1 MSTKIIYTQ
10 ANTGVNTWQV
20 DTVATSKAAAEA
32 KAIAETTVKA
42 KSPAKTVDF
51 TKGYLRVNPE
61 SKTYA
66 SAQKSNCPLA
76 YILATHAATGI
87 LRRDKSLQW
96 DDALQTVA
104 WILLEAGVELT
115 RKDCQGR
122 DIPIPLPA
130 DGVVRLPSGLV
141 SVIKRTLKLQGSP
154 VNGLT
159 RGKDSH
165 ESAERKK
172 TRDRLA
178 SAAKRL
184 RENPMAIARKAIAY
198 NLFPTLNA
206 IDIYR
211 RLEDL
216 KTLNGHDWRKAV
228 SYAMPKI
235 SAKGLTHLAEAPGTT
250 PIKSVI
256 YGPDNG
262 NPAPFD
268 CQSYGY
274 GQ

>member
-1 MSTKIIYTQ
+1 MSTNHTIRI
-10 ANTGVNTWQV
+10 
-20 DTVATSKAAAEA
+20 S
-32 KAIAETTVKA
+32 
-42 KSPAKTVDF
+42 
-51 TKGYLRVNPE
+51 PE
-61 SKTYA
+61 SKTYENA
-66 SAQKSNCPLA
+66 MRSPYPLA
-76 YILATHAATGI
+76 YAMATHAGSGI

-96 DDALQTVA
+96 QDAIQCAAMTL
-104 WILLEAGVELT
+104 IESGHDPCKPLNPDGL
-115 RKDCQGR
+115 
-122 DIPIPLPA
+122 IPIPA
-130 DGVVRLPSGLV
+130 GLV
-141 SVIKRTLKLQGSP
+141 SAIKRHLQAMASP
-154 VNGLT
+154 VNGFT
-159 RGKDSH
+159 RGKDPH

-172 TRDRLA
+172 TRDRLT

-206 IDIYR
+206 FDIYR

-262 NPAPFD
+262 NPTPFD

>member
-1 MSTKIIYTQ
+1 MSTNHTIRI
-10 ANTGVNTWQV
+10 
-20 DTVATSKAAAEA
+20 S
-32 KAIAETTVKA
+32 
-42 KSPAKTVDF
+42 
-51 TKGYLRVNPE
+51 PE

-66 SAQKSNCPLA
+66 AAQASDYPLA
-76 YILATHAATGI
+76 YAMATHAASGI

-96 DDALQTVA
+96 ADALQCA
-104 WILLEAGVELT
+104 SLALIESGHDPCKPLNPDGLIA
-115 RKDCQGR
+115 
-122 DIPIPLPA
+122 IPA
-130 DGVVRLPSGLV
+130 GLV
-141 SVIKRTLKLQGSP
+141 AAIRRHLQAMASP
-154 VNGLT
+154 VNGFT

-184 RENPMAIARKAIAY
+184 RGNPMSIARKAIAY

-206 IDIYR
+206 FDIYR

-235 SAKGLTHLAEAPGTT
+235 SPKGLWRLAEAPSKARVIGT
-250 PIKSVI
+250 IH
-256 YGPDNG
+256 GPDL
-262 NPAPFD
+262 PPSSPREY
-268 CQSYGY
+268 QSYGY